1 MCIKAVWK
9 SVDGIKNDFYSARL
23 SFLFCYSVILVMG
36 LSFNCLF
43 IQQTFG
49 CLLCI
54 QFWAGHWGHRE
65 NLDRYCYSRLVG
77 DRMDI
82 HLRTV
87 RGIHAMMKEKPRG
100 RVGAHRGGQSSLRSD
115 EGFLRNQFLGVS
127 QMERRKGHRR
137 ENSVC
142 RAQWYEAV
150 LSVSVNRANALAG
163 SSLVALS
170 LDLVGCPF
178 LAQRHPLVTP
188 STPTPDSCPAL
199 RTLRNLWLESLGD
212 APLGRCLQDLDQ
224 ASRVLLG
231 ASC

>member
-9 SVDGIKNDFYSARL
+9 SVDGIKNHFYSAHL
-23 SFLFCYSVILVMG
+23 SFHFCYPVILVMG
-36 LSFNCLF
+36 RSYNCLF

-49 CLLCI
+49 CYYASSSGLGTGDTGKT
-54 QFWAGHWGHRE
+54 WTGTATPGWWGT
-65 NLDRYCYSRLVG
+65 G
-77 DRMDI
+77 
-82 HLRTV
+82 
-87 RGIHAMMKEKPRG
+87 RGTHAMMKEKPRG
-100 RVGAHRGGQSSLRSD
+100 QVGAHRGGQSSLRSD
-115 EGFLRNQFLGVS
+115 EGFLRNQCLGVS

-150 LSVSVNRANALAG
+150 LSVSVDRANALAG

-170 LDLVGCPF
+170 LDLVGSPF

-199 RTLRNLWLESLGD
+199 RT
-212 APLGRCLQDLDQ
+212 
-224 ASRVLLG
+224 
-231 ASC
+231 